1 MRRSWRLRRTAVATA
16 VAALAITVAPFV
28 IWQGADG
35 GPTFETRSASDIVVV
50 GDSITA
56 RYDDVAGSPDQGW
69 WSFVGRHVRARV
81 DTYAQSGS
89 GYLRPGAR
97 CSGTTFAQRTAALD
111 RPAPAMFIIEGG
123 RNDFAGC
130 RDGRVT
136 PASNAEIVSAVR
148 GYLQLVDDSLPPST
162 RVIVLGPP
170 WGPLQPVER
179 VLVTNIVRQGADRQ
193 GFEFIDT
200 TGTLPAENVID
211 GVHPNR
217 AGNIALARRVIS
229 ALG

>member
-1 MRRSWRLRRTAVATA
+1 MRRSWRSRRGAVATVVLALVIA
-16 VAALAITVAPFV
+16 VVPFLA
-28 IWQGADG
+28 WQGADG

-56 RYDDVAGSPDQGW
+56 RYEDSAGSPNQGW
-69 WSFVGRHVRARV
+69 WSFVGRHARARV

-89 GYLRPGAR
+89 GFLRRGAR
-97 CSGTTFAQRTAALD
+97 CNGTTFAERSAAFD

-123 RNDFAGC
+123 RNDWAVC
-130 RDGRVT
+130 RDGQVAQAT
-136 PASNAEIVSAVR
+136 NAEIVAAVR
-148 GYLQLVDDSLPPST
+148 AYLELVDDALPPST

-170 WGPLQPVER
+170 WGPLQPIER
-179 VLVTNIVRQGADRQ
+179 VVVTSVVRQSAERH

-200 TGTLPAENVID
+200 TGTLPAENVLD

-217 AGNIALARRVIS
+217 AGNIAIARRVIA
-229 ALG
+229 ALD

>member
-1 MRRSWRLRRTAVATA
+1 MRRSWRSRHGAVVT
-16 VAALAITVAPFV
+16 VLLALAIAVVPFL

-35 GPTFETRSASDIVVV
+35 GPTFETRSADDIVVV

-69 WSFVGRHVRARV
+69 WSFVGRHARARV

-97 CSGTTFAQRTAALD
+97 CSGTTFAERTAAFD

-123 RNDFAGC
+123 RNDWAAC
-130 RDGRVT
+130 RDGQVT
-136 PASNAEIVSAVR
+136 PATNAEIVAAVR
-148 GYLQLVDDSLPPST
+148 GYLRLVDDTLPPST
-162 RVIVLGPP
+162 RVIVMGPP

-179 VLVTNIVRQGADRQ
+179 VLVTNIVRQGADRY

-200 TGTLPAENVID
+200 AGTLPAEHVLD

-217 AGNIALARRVIS
+217 AGNIAIARRVIS
-229 ALG
+229 SLG

>member
-1 MRRSWRLRRTAVATA
+1 MRRSWRSRRGAVVT
-16 VAALAITVAPFV
+16 VLIALALVVVPFG

-56 RYDDVAGSPDQGW
+56 RYEDVVGSPDQGW
-69 WSFVGRHVRARV
+69 WSFVGRHARAPV

-89 GYLRPGAR
+89 GYLRAGAR
-97 CSGTTFAQRTAALD
+97 CSGTTFAERTAALD

-123 RNDFAGC
+123 RNDWAACRAGQ
-130 RDGRVT
+130 VT
-136 PASNAEIVSAVR
+136 PASNAEIVGAVR
-148 GYLQLVDDSLPPST
+148 GYLKRVDDALPPST
-162 RVIVLGPP
+162 RVIVMGPP

-179 VLVTNIVRQGADRQ
+179 VVVTSVVRQGAELH

-200 TGTLPAENVID
+200 TGTLPAENVLD

-217 AGNIALARRVIS
+217 AGNIAIARRVIA
-229 ALG
+229 ALD

>member
-1 MRRSWRLRRTAVATA
+1 MSRSWRSRRGAVATVVLA
-16 VAALAITVAPFV
+16 LVVAVAPFV

-35 GPTFETRSASDIVVV
+35 GPTFETRPAPEIVVV

-69 WSFVGRHVRARV
+69 WSFVGRHARASV

-89 GYLRPGAR
+89 GFLRRGAHCR
-97 CSGTTFAQRTAALD
+97 GTTFAERTAALE

-123 RNDFAGC
+123 RNDWAAC
-130 RDGRVT
+130 HDRQVT
-136 PASNAEIVSAVR
+136 PATNAEIVTAIR
-148 GYLQLVDDSLPPST
+148 GYLKLVDDTLPPST

-170 WGPLQPVER
+170 WGPLQPIER
-179 VLVTNIVRQGADRQ
+179 VVVTGVVRQSAELHD
-193 GFEFIDT
+193 FEFIDT
-200 TGTLPAENVID
+200 TGTLPAENVLD

-217 AGNIALARRVIS
+217 AGNIAIARRVIS